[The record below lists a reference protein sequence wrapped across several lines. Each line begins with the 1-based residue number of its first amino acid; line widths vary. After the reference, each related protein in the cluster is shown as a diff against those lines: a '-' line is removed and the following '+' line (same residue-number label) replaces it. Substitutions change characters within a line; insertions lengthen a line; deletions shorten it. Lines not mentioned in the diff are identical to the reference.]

1 MIVSHAQFLSL
12 VYHDLFHYP
21 LTRDELEFWQI
32 GSQIFPKQKIGT
44 LGDFCFLQG
53 RGATVLSRT
62 SKTKTNDKKYSK
74 ALKAARVLQKVPSV
88 EMVAISGALAMG
100 NAKKEDDIDLFIVTS
115 GDCLWIT
122 RLVSYVLLKFAG
134 VPVRRVGESNVRDK
148 ICLNLWV
155 DNEHLSVPTRD
166 IYSAHE
172 VLQAKVLFGRG
183 EVYEKFLRSNSWV
196 EQFFPV
202 GFDKAVLSSKYQM
215 TPFGYAQGR
224 NDKFQIFQSLNVVF
238 MRIFEVPARILQWHY
253 MRKKKTR
260 EKVGRG
266 FAFFHP
272 KSWREMIISTF
283 LQRLEGMLVGKTS
296 SLTSVI
302 PN

>member
-1 MIVSHAQFLSL
+1 MTVTHAQFLSL

-32 GSQIFPKQKIGT
+32 GSQIFPKQKIDT
-44 LGDFCFLQG
+44 LGDFCFLEE

-62 SKTKTNDKKYSK
+62 SKAKTNDKKYAK
-74 ALKAARVLQKVPSV
+74 ALKAARVLQKNPSI

-100 NAKKEDDIDLFIVTS
+100 NAKREDDIDLFIVTS
-115 GDCLWIT
+115 VDCLWIT
-122 RLVSYVLLKFAG
+122 RLVAYILLKFAEI
-134 VPVRRVGESNVRDK
+134 PVRRVEDTRVRDK

-155 DNEHLSVPTRD
+155 DTNHLTVPNRD

-172 VLQAKVLFGRG
+172 VLQAKILFDRG
-183 EVYEKFLRSNSWV
+183 GTYEKFLRSNSWV

-202 GFDKAVLSSKYQM
+202 GFNKVRFQSKRRM
-215 TPFGYAQGR
+215 S
-224 NDKFQIFQSLNVVF
+224 NDKFQMLRDLLVGL
-238 MRIFEVPARILQWHY
+238 MRLLEAPARLMQWYY
-253 MRKKKTR
+253 MRNKKTR

-266 FAFFHP
+266 YAFFHP

-283 LQRLEGMLVGKTS
+283 LQRLEGMLVGKSS
-296 SLTSVI
+296 SLTSAI
-302 PN
+302 SN